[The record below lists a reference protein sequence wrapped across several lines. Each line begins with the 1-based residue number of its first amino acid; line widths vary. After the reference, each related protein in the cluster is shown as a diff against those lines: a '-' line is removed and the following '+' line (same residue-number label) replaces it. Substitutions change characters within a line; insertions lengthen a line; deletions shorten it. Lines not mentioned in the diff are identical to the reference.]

1 MKQLSRLPQ
10 ELFALRATEF
20 MRRDSTDKA
29 MAKRRGIALQDQLS
43 PGGEC
48 RQLATQP
55 SQHSPDSTVSEG
67 PLVNVALARR
77 RYVACRSV
85 AGTHCFSIGL
95 SIVLDISG
103 GQTEQCWTR
112 VAFIRE
118 YENRDNR

>member
-1 MKQLSRLPQ
+1 MKQLSRLAK

-20 MRRDSTDKA
+20 MRRDGTDKA
-29 MAKRRGIALQDQLS
+29 MASGRRITLHDQFS

-48 RQLATQP
+48 RQLAPQP
-55 SQHSPDSTVSEG
+55 SQHPPDSTVSEG
-67 PLVNVALARR
+67 PFVNVALARR
-77 RYVACRSV
+77 RYIACRSV

-95 SIVLDISG
+95 SIILDISG
-103 GQTEQCWTR
+103 GQTEQRWTR